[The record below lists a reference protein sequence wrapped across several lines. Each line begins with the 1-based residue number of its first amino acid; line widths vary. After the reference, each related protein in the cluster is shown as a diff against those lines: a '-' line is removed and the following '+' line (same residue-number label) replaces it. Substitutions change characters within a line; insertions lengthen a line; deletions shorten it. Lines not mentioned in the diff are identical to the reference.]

1 VLSVERYITPEGK
14 RLRFANI
21 FAAND
26 PESTLMNVKQLQD
39 LGAIRQP
46 LNVVINCRPDRV
58 ERNGQMGTIIPD
70 LAPEAVFLI
79 GHPTKSARDA
89 IPAGFTGRVVDL
101 GGDRRDPE
109 ELTAAILAE
118 LGPAS
123 SLVAIGNIHGQ
134 GELFLECLAELPL
147 DESED
152 ELAAVPAG
160 DGLDQETM
168 QIAIPRQQMALSRPP
183 TPEPYSWVAPL
194 ETPTYALHI
203 PGQRELARRFAAR
216 NDRPDTEQRTEDDQ
230 HHSYDPH
237 QSPRNR

>member
-1 VLSVERYITPEGK
+1 
-14 RLRFANI
+14 
-21 FAAND
+21 
-26 PESTLMNVKQLQD
+26 MNVKQLKD

-46 LNVVINCRPDRV
+46 LNVIINCRPDRV
-58 ERNGQMGTIIPD
+58 ERNGQMGTIIPG

-118 LGPAS
+118 LGPSS

-147 DESED
+147 DDSEE

-168 QIAIPRQQMALSRPP
+168 QFALPRQIALSPP
-183 TPEPYSWVAPL
+183 PAPEPYSWVAPL
-194 ETPTYALHI
+194 ETPTYSFHV

-216 NDRPDTEQRTEDDQ
+216 HDRPDGERTEDDL

>member
-1 VLSVERYITPEGK
+1 
-14 RLRFANI
+14 
-21 FAAND
+21 
-26 PESTLMNVKQLQD
+26 
-39 LGAIRQP
+39 
-46 LNVVINCRPDRV
+46 VVINCRPDRV
-58 ERNGQMGTIIPD
+58 ERNGQMGAIVPD
-70 LAPEAVFLI
+70 LAAETVFLI

-109 ELTAAILAE
+109 ELTAAMLAE

-152 ELAAVPAG
+152 LLDAVPDG

-168 QIAIPRQQMALSRPP
+168 QIAIPRAQVSVARPP
-183 TPEPYSWVAPL
+183 EPEPYSWVAPL
-194 ETPTYALHI
+194 ETPTYAFRI
-203 PGQRELARRFAAR
+203 PEQRDLARRFAERHGRSDDHSTADDPHHTH
-216 NDRPDTEQRTEDDQ
+216 DRLHSHDPQ
-230 HHSYDPH
+230 HSRDRQHSYDSP
-237 QSPRNR
+237 QSTRNP